1 MWALCMMQ
9 LLGKK
14 RGVLGEGGGGAYVD
28 SREAEEETDAHF
40 VCDA

>member
-1 MWALCMMQ
+1 VGFVHDAIVRQEAW
-9 LLGKK
+9 
-14 RGVLGEGGGGAYVD
+14 GVRRGGGGAYVD